1 MSIRTENIHPPIPL
15 RNFDWQAWYE
25 GQEEG
30 PSGYGATE
38 PEAIEDLREQ
48 IE

>member
-1 MSIRTENIHPPIPL
+1 MSIRTENIHPPIPT
-15 RNFDWQAWYE
+15 RSHDWQAWYD

-30 PSGYGATE
+30 PSGYGETE
-38 PEAIEDLREQ
+38 QEAVDDLREQ